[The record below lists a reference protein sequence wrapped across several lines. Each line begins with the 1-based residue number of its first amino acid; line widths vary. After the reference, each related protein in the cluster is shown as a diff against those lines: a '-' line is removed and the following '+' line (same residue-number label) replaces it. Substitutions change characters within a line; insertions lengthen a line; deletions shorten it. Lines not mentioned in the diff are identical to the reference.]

1 MINSLETKI
10 RKSVIERFLQYIK
23 IDTKS
28 DENFSDYDGKETTP
42 SSKKQFILANL
53 LKQELETIGIK
64 QVEVD
69 EFCYVYANLK
79 ASEGVS
85 APAIT
90 FCAHL
95 DTSPDVSGENVKPLI
110 RKYTGV
116 ALTFPDN
123 KDLYLNNEICPELD
137 LFINEN
143 IITASGDTLLGA
155 DDKAGIAEIITA
167 LEFLIKHPEIKHPEL
182 RIIFTPDEE
191 IGRGTAQFDI
201 KKAGK
206 YGYTMDGSIMG
217 ELEGECFNAYRVN
230 IKIQGKN
237 MHPGFAK
244 DKMINACSIA
254 SRFVSDL
261 PEWETPEHTENREG
275 FYHVNGIE
283 GDESETNISMILR
296 DFESD
301 NNLKRINFIKSLI
314 NLYQIKYPGLNITLD
329 YSETYKNM
337 FEIINQNPE
346 VINKAQQAITL
357 AGLEP
362 RLSAI
367 RGGTD
372 GARMSYMGMPCP
384 NIFTG
389 GMLFHSKLEWI
400 PEIALSKAVL
410 TILHL
415 CELWAK

>member
-69 EFCYVYANLK
+69 EFCYVYAILK

-95 DTSPDVSGENVKPLI
+95 DTSPDVSGKNVKPLI

>member
-10 RKSVIERFLQYIK
+10 KKSVIERFLQYVK

-64 QVEVD
+64 QAEVD

-301 NNLKRINFIKSLI
+301 NNLKRIDFIKSLI

-362 RLSAI
+362 QLSAI